1 MSPEQEEVCEEELC
15 EEDSEEELC
24 DEVSE
29 TVVVEVEVTVT
40 SGPLPAVGSLVA
52 VQVVVAKFGFPWF

>member
-15 EEDSEEELC
+15 EEDSEEVLC

-29 TVVVEVEVTVT
+29 TVVVEVEMT